1 MARKARL
8 PYKST
13 RQRPVDDGQHWYRSR
28 FVPRRHADRAVSVVA
43 RQVYPGFTWVSH
55 IVLGYAC
62 SCASVPSLQWEEGVW
77 ISWPP
82 EYTMRNLIRK
92 FQAYWLAD
100 ASFVTLLIMLVT
112 AVFVL
117 PVIMEISGR
126 GVLLFNILLLSVFF
140 SGIFSTRSVGLIAVS
155 AILFSVH
162 LALRIVRFGENPYSF
177 FVLENVIGIANIM
190 LFIFINLQLLFRDR
204 IVSSYRIVGAINVY
218 LLLALMGALT
228 LEVIQAATGVSI
240 GGNVVLSGKD
250 DDYVHFIYFS
260 LASLTTVGFGDIYA
274 LSTPARM
281 LATFLSTL
289 GVLFPTIVIAR
300 LVGLASSRN

>member
-1 MARKARL
+1 
-8 PYKST
+8 
-13 RQRPVDDGQHWYRSR
+13 
-28 FVPRRHADRAVSVVA
+28 
-43 RQVYPGFTWVSH
+43 
-55 IVLGYAC
+55 
-62 SCASVPSLQWEEGVW
+62 
-77 ISWPP
+77 
-82 EYTMRNLIRK
+82 MRTLIRT

-126 GVLLFNILLLSVFF
+126 GVLLFNILLLGVFF
-140 SGIFSTRSVGLIAVS
+140 SGIFSTRSVGLITVS
-155 AILFSVH
+155 AILFSIH
-162 LALRIVRFGENPYSF
+162 LALRIIRFGENPYSF

-190 LFIFINLQLLFRDR
+190 VFIFINLQLLFRDR
-204 IVSSYRIVGAINVY
+204 IVSTYRIVGAVNVY

-228 LEVIQAATGVSI
+228 LELIHAATGVSI

-300 LVGLASSRN
+300 LVGLASSRR